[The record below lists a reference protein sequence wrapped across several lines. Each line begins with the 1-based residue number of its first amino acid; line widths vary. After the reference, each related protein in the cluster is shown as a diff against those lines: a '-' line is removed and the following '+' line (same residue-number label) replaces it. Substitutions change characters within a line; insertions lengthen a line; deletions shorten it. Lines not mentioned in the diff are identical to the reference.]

1 MNRYLKEN
9 ELNFFVRYNGAISIV
24 QKIRDYAKPFTSFSS
39 LVSSTN
45 PFGLS
50 TNFAKFE
57 SKKVKG
63 SLKLFHKKGIGYVN
77 PLYIQKNKDW
87 ISRHKILI
95 PKAIGTGDNFKDRF
109 KTKYAGPE
117 SCCTTTYTVIHCC
130 NSKAEIDNIDSYINT
145 KFFHFLVTLF
155 KNTQDSTKKI
165 FQLVPV
171 QDFKQQWDDSKLYS
185 KYDLNQQ
192 EIDFIEKMIPH
203 I

>member
-1 MNRYLKEN
+1 MKEK

-24 QKIRDYAKPFTSFSS
+24 RKIHDHIEAFVSFSS

-45 PFGLS
+45 PFGLG
-50 TNFAKFE
+50 TNFREFKSENFA
-57 SKKVKG
+57 G

-77 PLYIQKNKDW
+77 PLLIQKNRDW

-109 KTKYAGPE
+109 KTKYARPE

-130 NSKAEIDNIDSYINT
+130 DTLEEIDNLNSYINT

-171 QDFKQQWDDSKLYS
+171 QDFTQQWDDAKLYS
-185 KYDLNQQ
+185 KYNLNQQ